1 MLCDCFCAE
10 RAWAVNNFIYLCLIK
25 NKTFWHYCSIGFI
38 YILLVIFLS
47 SFCGP
52 VNLKLLSL
60 WIDLHQQGVTA
71 ALTTSP
77 LLLALHKVKGVESQ
91 PTSVFRQE
99 EATRQASTHLSPLR

>member
-60 WIDLHQQGVTA
+60 WIKVKTTTYWWLCMCLYREQQGEADVC
-71 ALTTSP
+71 
-77 LLLALHKVKGVESQ
+77 G
-91 PTSVFRQE
+91 RE
-99 EATRQASTHLSPLR
+99 EAAVQWG